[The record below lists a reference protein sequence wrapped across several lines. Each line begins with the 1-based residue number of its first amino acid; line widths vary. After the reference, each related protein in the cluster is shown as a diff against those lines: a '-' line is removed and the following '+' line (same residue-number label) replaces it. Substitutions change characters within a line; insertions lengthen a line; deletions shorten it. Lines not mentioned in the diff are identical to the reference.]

1 MNHDDFYGTV
11 DFSVSA
17 GLVPWGDPSEY
28 VHTVTGKALDLNED
42 EVGTITLKLVSAT
55 EAENRG
61 ENLFDVCDA
70 DSAILEAVYATLFDT
85 NGETKDDLDI
95 EPVWNNL
102 LFIEAVEIKPGFEIT
117 SLRVQLIETAIA
129 MFCSEGLV
137 VAEEHALNLTIDEW
151 RQLGFRRI
159 ADSPF
164 VFRDQLK
171 LNPYEQRG
179 ELVSAEEDSDQA
191 SYTCDACGEEIVV
204 PLDLSAG
211 SSQEYVED
219 CPVCCRANVIH
230 VEIDEDGVVT
240 IWAEPEQDH
249 E

>member
-1 MNHDDFYGTV
+1 MSQDDFSGTV
-11 DFSVSA
+11 NFAVSA

-28 VHTVTGKALDLNED
+28 VHTITGKALDLDDE
-42 EVGTITLKLVSAT
+42 EVGTITLKFVSAT

-61 ENLFDVCDA
+61 DNLFDVCDA
-70 DSAILEAVYATLFDT
+70 DSAILEAIYATLFDT
-85 NGETKDDLDI
+85 KGETKDDLDI
-95 EPVWNNL
+95 EPGWNNL
-102 LFIEAVEIKPGFEIT
+102 LFVEAVEIKPGFEKT
-117 SLRVQLIETAIA
+117 SLRVQLIETAVA

-137 VAEEHALNLTIDEW
+137 VAVEHSLDLTIEEW

-159 ADSPF
+159 AESPF
-164 VFRDQLK
+164 VFRDQLR

-179 ELVSAEEDSDQA
+179 ETVSADEDLDGP

-230 VEIDEDGVVT
+230 VEIDEDGVAT

-249 E
+249 D